1 MSIFDP
7 ATFMDQGTTEA
18 GSTQAP
24 ICEPGEYPGVVDKV
38 EPKVITSKKDG
49 RDFIILEVTWKLQ
62 NADFEKSFGRQPT
75 VRQSLFLDMN
85 GNNLDMSKG
94 KNVPLNKLRDALGMN
109 KAGQQFKFSM
119 LQGAGPAKVMVKNNP
134 DRNAPDV
141 MRAEVVAVGK
151 M

>member
-7 ATFMDQGTTEA
+7 ATFMDMGTSEA
-18 GSTQAP
+18 NSTQAP

-49 RDFIILEVTWKLQ
+49 RDFVILEVTWKLQ
-62 NADFEKSFGRQPT
+62 NPEFEKTFGRQPT

-85 GNNLDMSKG
+85 GNSLDTSKG
-94 KNVPLNKLRDALGMN
+94 KNVPLGKLREALSLN
-109 KAGQQFKFSM
+109 KPGQQFKFNM
-119 LQGAGPAKVMVKNNP
+119 LLGAGPAKIFVKHNP
-134 DRNAPDV
+134 DRNSPDV
-141 MRAEVVAVGK
+141 MRAEVTAVGK

>member
-7 ATFMDQGTTEA
+7 ATFMDQGTSEA

-24 ICEPGEYPGVVDKV
+24 IVEPGEYPGVIDKV

-62 NADFEKSFGRQPT
+62 APDFEKAFSRQPT
-75 VRQSLFLDMN
+75 VRQSLFLDMA
-85 GNNLDMSKG
+85 GNQLDMAKG

-109 KAGQQFKFSM
+109 KQGQAFKFNM
-119 LQGAGPAKVMVKNNP
+119 LLGAGPAKVMVKQNP
-134 DRNAPDV
+134 DRNSPDV